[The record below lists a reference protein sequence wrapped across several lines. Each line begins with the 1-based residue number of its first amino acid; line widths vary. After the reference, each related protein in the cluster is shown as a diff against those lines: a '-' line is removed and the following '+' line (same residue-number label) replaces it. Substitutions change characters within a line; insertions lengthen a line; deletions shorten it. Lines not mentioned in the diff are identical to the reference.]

1 MVSDIRNPFFTEVS
15 RAVEDVAYEHRLR
28 VILCNT
34 DEDPEKEMLYLGLMR
49 DENVSG
55 VILSPTLTTPGGIS
69 YQ

>member
-1 MVSDIRNPFFTEVS
+1 M
-15 RAVEDVAYEHRLR
+15 EDVAYEHRLR